1 MHCVSGLLV
10 LGTVTL
16 LTAGYSS
23 TCANM
28 LVLFMTIIII
38 IVILSM
44 IISSNLK
51 TYMVGTQW

>member
-28 LVLFMTIIII
+28 LVSFMTKIII
-38 IVILSM
+38 IVIL

-51 TYMVGTQW
+51 PCMVGTQW